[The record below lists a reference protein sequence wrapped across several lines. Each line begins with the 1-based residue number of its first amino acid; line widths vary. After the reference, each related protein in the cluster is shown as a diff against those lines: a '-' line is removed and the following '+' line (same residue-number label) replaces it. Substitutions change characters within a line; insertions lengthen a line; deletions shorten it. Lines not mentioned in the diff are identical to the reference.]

1 MNDAQFPP
9 DQLVGKVGI
18 DAPGIEQVHPVLQ
31 FLPAGLDLLQFGA
44 RMMELPLIVA
54 PGQNAVGTQH
64 HIAREEEKKK
74 HRNRRPES
82 RKKQYAEFRDMRH
95 GPVESKGRRSEE
107 HTSELQSLMRRSSAV
122 FCLKQKQ

>member
-1 MNDAQFPP
+1 MRISDWSSDVCSSDLQFPP

-64 HIAREEEKKK
+64 HIAREEEKKQ

-82 RKKQYAEFRDMRH
+82 R
-95 GPVESKGRRSEE
+95 RSED
-107 HTSELQSLMRRSSAV
+107 HTSELQSLMRSPHSV
-122 FCLKQKQ
+122 FCLKKTNT